1 MIRFDWTMHINDVR
15 IHLFDSSGH
24 TPGPRNSQ
32 ASTPHPYICPF
43 VHTIAGRHPEK
54 KNTLP
59 KTQIPKTFPPSH
71 QQPQGAPPRT
81 VHSPSHT
88 FGPASALSQIQNGM
102 PHMQP
107 AQDGQPPQM
116 GEVWEER
123 EVSRRVR
130 IHEGGSSTPWV
141 RTSPKPK
148 ILELDSWT
156 SGRGKA
162 RGI

>member
-1 MIRFDWTMHINDVR
+1 MMCVSISLIDQGI
-15 IHLFDSSGH
+15 
-24 TPGPRNSQ
+24 PQ
-32 ASTPHPYICPF
+32 ALEISKPLLPTLIFAPLSTPLQDA
-43 VHTIAGRHPEK
+43 TLK
-54 KNTLP
+54 KKTLYQ
-59 KTQIPKTFPPSH
+59 KNQIPKTFPPCP
-71 QQPQGAPPRT
+71 QQSQGAPPRT

-102 PHMQP
+102 PPMQL

-141 RTSPKPK
+141 RTLPKPQ